1 MLDPITTTPDDLMDA
16 PVHSIADRAAD
27 CIDRL
32 RRLIALPPST
42 ATDEIIDRERDL
54 IRVRSVAVRVR
65 AASVATYLRAAY
77 GADVDAAMVS
87 RDPCLTCYACRLLAG
102 AYLEP
107 PNE

>member
-77 GADVDAAMVS
+77 GAGDGEVHVATSSGGTFAGLLRS
-87 RDPCLTCYACRLLAG
+87 RGGAG
-102 AYLEP
+102 ASRG
-107 PNE
+107 